1 MPSVVSTRPPVW
13 VRSSSYR
20 GRETASF
27 RARHL
32 YVVRSDQADELAAAL
47 TADGVGNKA
56 YYRVPVHRQPAMR
69 EFGDRSELPV
79 TDVAARSHLAL
90 QMSPALG
97 AEQVRF
103 VCEAVRGQ
111 LSRLA
116 A

>member
-1 MPSVVSTRPPVW
+1 
-13 VRSSSYR
+13 
-20 GRETASF
+20 
-27 RARHL
+27 
-32 YVVRSDQADELAAAL
+32 
-47 TADGVGNKA
+47 
-56 YYRVPVHRQPAMR
+56 MR